1 MTQDTSTAAETL
13 EDRARHTVFLR
24 KPHIIVAHGHGGGV
38 LGAMYPVMGAAI
50 EERIETPLGFAIHV
64 KDIASTAGPFFT
76 GISIPHP
83 ADPTKPRYSCEQ
95 LISIYSED
103 CQAIMPPKPHRILKM
118 LFSNAITAAGR
129 VFDPA
134 KHKHDQRRIQSIKR
148 LCDELLTYVPDD
160 KKPIVE
166 RLKEKA
172 STPWL
177 TKGGKESVL
186 KLCGKIS
193 EPTAGDTRKKT
204 TPYMPLP
211 EAIERVRNIVTYVSA
226 RSTTQRGSL
235 STIFMQVA
243 IKAMNA
249 LQPYLGTV
257 DDRLHNPEVKKQI
270 FQKRMGNLTL
280 EQCFGSMYFSAFN
293 PRAMSFMPMFSRRRN
308 LLDIMPGTAA
318 VSSKPERKAWD
329 ANMATTT
336 NLLAYPPHK
345 MEDGTIVIEKGTI
358 HTANYVISEVIAHKP
373 PDTGIIS
380 ITFSTGHVVTEQ
392 MTDDEL
398 MQYYETGEINE
409 RFLDEANAQVNTAAF
424 MANANHIDK
433 DNIFILS
440 PRMSPLDEK
449 EMTEFPSRD
458 ITDGSPE
465 NMAKIEKRA
474 RRFVEEDEDKINR
487 ICQILADNLYLLG
500 RMSRVKYDRVTTRL
514 GIRDAMNESAN
525 GRQPGNDNVPNHAV
539 LQAAATN
546 AGAATIAKP
555 MLR

>member
-1 MTQDTSTAAETL
+1 MTQDTSTAAGAL
-13 EDRARHTVFLR
+13 EDRAAHTVFLK

-83 ADPTKPRYSCEQ
+83 ADPTQPRYSCEQ

-134 KHKHDQRRIQSIKR
+134 KHKHDQRRIQAIRR
-148 LCDELLTYVPDD
+148 LCDELLAFVPDD
-160 KKPIVE
+160 KKPVVE

-172 STPWL
+172 ATPWL
-177 TKGGKESVL
+177 TKSGKESVL
-186 KLCGKIS
+186 KLCSRIS
-193 EPTAGDTRKKT
+193 EPTTGDTRKKIN
-204 TPYMPLP
+204 PYMPMP
-211 EAIERVRNIVTYVSA
+211 EALETVKNIVTYVSA
-226 RSTTQRGSL
+226 RSTAQRGSL
-235 STIFMQVA
+235 GTLFMQVA
-243 IKAMNA
+243 IKAMNS

-257 DDRLHNPEVKKQI
+257 DDRLHSPEVKMRI
-270 FQKRMGNLTL
+270 FQKRMGDLTL

-293 PRAMSFMPMFSRRRN
+293 PRSMSFMPMYSRRED
-308 LLDIMPGTAA
+308 LLDVMPDTPA
-318 VSSKPERKAWD
+318 VTSRPQRKAWD

-358 HTANYVISEVIAHKP
+358 HTGNFVISEVIAHKP
-373 PDTGIIS
+373 PETGIIS

-392 MTDDEL
+392 MADREL
-398 MQYYETGEINE
+398 MEYYETGEINE

-424 MANANHIDK
+424 MANANYIGK

-449 EMTEFPSRD
+449 EMAEFPSRD

-474 RRFVEEDEDKINR
+474 RKFVTDEEDKINQ

-500 RMSRVKYDRVTTRL
+500 KMDRTKYDRVTGRI
-514 GIRDAMNESAN
+514 GIRDAMNASAN
-525 GRQPGNDNVPNHAV
+525 GLSAGNDNQP
-539 LQAAATN
+539 QAATACPSVSIAN
-546 AGAATIAKP
+546 AATLVKP
-555 MLR
+555 MVS

>member
-1 MTQDTSTAAETL
+1 MAQDTSTAAETI
-13 EDRARHTVFLR
+13 EDRARHTVFLK

-83 ADPTKPRYSCEQ
+83 ADPAKPRYSCEQ
-95 LISIYSED
+95 LITIYSED
-103 CQAIMPPKPHRILKM
+103 CQAIMPPKPNRILKM

-134 KHKHDQRRIQSIKR
+134 KHKNDQRRIQAIKR
-148 LCDELLTYVPDD
+148 LCDELLAFVPDD
-160 KKPIVE
+160 KKQVVE

-172 STPWL
+172 ATPWL
-177 TKGGKESVL
+177 TKSGKESVL
-186 KLCGKIS
+186 KLCSRIS
-193 EPTAGDTRKKT
+193 EPTAGDARKKL
-204 TPYMPLP
+204 TPYMPIP
-211 EAIERVRNIVTYVSA
+211 EALERVRNIVTYVSA

-235 STIFMQVA
+235 GTIFMQAA
-243 IKAMNA
+243 IKAMNT

-257 DDRLHNPEVKKQI
+257 DDRLHSPDVKMRI
-270 FQKRMGNLTL
+270 FQERMGDLTL

-293 PRAMSFMPMFSRRRN
+293 PRAMSFMPMYSRREN
-308 LLDIMPGTAA
+308 LLDVMPDTPA
-318 VSSKPERKAWD
+318 VTSKPQRKAWD

-358 HTANYVISEVIAHKP
+358 HTANFVISEVVAHKP
-373 PDTGIIS
+373 PETGIIS

-392 MTDDEL
+392 MADTEL
-398 MQYYETGEINE
+398 MEYYETGEINE

-424 MANANHIDK
+424 MANANYIGK

-449 EMTEFPSRD
+449 EMAEFPSRD
-458 ITDGSPE
+458 ITDGSPG
-465 NMAKIEKRA
+465 NMVKIEKRA
-474 RRFVEEDEDKINR
+474 RKFVADEKEKIDH

-500 RMSRVKYDRVTTRL
+500 KMDRAKYDRVTARIGL
-514 GIRDAMNESAN
+514 RDAMNASAS
-525 GRQPGNDNVPNHAV
+525 GQAAGNDNQPQPIACTT
-539 LQAAATN
+539 ASITN
-546 AGAATIAKP
+546 AATIAKP
-555 MLR
+555 MVP

>member
-1 MTQDTSTAAETL
+1 
-13 EDRARHTVFLR
+13 
-24 KPHIIVAHGHGGGV
+24 
-38 LGAMYPVMGAAI
+38 
-50 EERIETPLGFAIHV
+50 
-64 KDIASTAGPFFT
+64 
-76 GISIPHP
+76 
-83 ADPTKPRYSCEQ
+83 
-95 LISIYSED
+95 
-103 CQAIMPPKPHRILKM
+103 
-118 LFSNAITAAGR
+118 
-129 VFDPA
+129 
-134 KHKHDQRRIQSIKR
+134 
-148 LCDELLTYVPDD
+148 
-160 KKPIVE
+160 
-166 RLKEKA
+166 
-172 STPWL
+172 
-177 TKGGKESVL
+177 
-186 KLCGKIS
+186 
-193 EPTAGDTRKKT
+193 
-204 TPYMPLP
+204 
-211 EAIERVRNIVTYVSA
+211 
-226 RSTTQRGSL
+226 
-235 STIFMQVA
+235 
-243 IKAMNA
+243 
-249 LQPYLGTV
+249 
-257 DDRLHNPEVKKQI
+257 
-270 FQKRMGNLTL
+270 
-280 EQCFGSMYFSAFN
+280 
-293 PRAMSFMPMFSRRRN
+293 
-308 LLDIMPGTAA
+308 MPGTAA

-514 GIRDAMNESAN
+514 GIRDAMNASAR
-525 GRQPGNDNVPNHAV
+525 GDHGNDNIPDHAV